1 MGLVVIP
8 NQPIN
13 LEPFAVDDCNVGDN
27 KAYCTLYND
36 GDYAY
41 LQFKQTPC
49 GGNIVSEGNF
59 VTVDDWTADAGWT
72 HVPNSIGAGLDDGTF
87 VHTPG
92 TSDDLEQSAGL
103 VNGNYYKVTITVG
116 DRTAGTVRI
125 LLGGTDIGTIDSNG
139 EFTLYG
145 TASST
150 GVLKIRANSAFDGYV
165 AYVSCFELVNTYQ
178 LVLLDADTET
188 PAAVQPSIASVYDDE
203 YVTFYWQWSGVP
215 MGCYKVSVGDPCNPG
230 AGASLV
236 SDPEFDSG
244 SGWNIIND
252 GGTQHL
258 VIAGGVLSLTIETPG
273 DTFIETI
280 ESNTFELI
288 NGCCYRIEVQFG
300 NVDPAFDSNLA
311 SYTVI
316 GLKSPSFGGTVVNYL
331 SGPHSSYENQTFY
344 FDFCVPFLANPST
357 DYQLFFTYQ
366 AANGNTFTGGEFA
379 EIKKLNIY
387 PIYDCGT
394 GDTTY
399 ISNCLALDTEHDCAK
414 YVRATCDNGSTKY
427 GFRWGAFVLNHRARF
442 LKFNPFYPTDADDY
456 EYSSGTRSLTFAK
469 REKYWEG
476 LLDYADENFHDTVS
490 TQVLCDTIQIDGVS
504 YFVRPGDYKPE
515 WDKDGRQRLAQARI
529 ELRKKSSTIQSN

>member
-165 AYVSCFELVNTYQ
+165 AYVSAYELVNTYQ

-188 PAAVQPSIASVYDDE
+188 AAAVQPSIASVYDDE
-203 YVTFYWQWSGVP
+203 YVTFYWQWSSVP

-244 SGWNIIND
+244 TGWNIIND

-258 VIAGGVLSLTIETPG
+258 VIAGGTLSVTIETPG

-288 NGCCYRIEVQFG
+288 NGCCYRFEVEFG

-316 GLKSPSFGGTVVNYL
+316 GLKSTLLGGTVVNCL
-331 SGPHSSYENQTFY
+331 SGPLSSWENQTFY
-344 FDFCVPFLANPST
+344 FDFCVPALTNPST
-357 DYQLFFTYQ
+357 DYQMFFTYQ
-366 AANGNTFTGGEFA
+366 AANGNTFTGGEYA
-379 EIKKLNIY
+379 EIKKMNIY

-394 GDTTY
+394 GDVTY

-414 YVRATCDNGSTKY
+414 LVQATCDNGTTKY

-469 REKYWEG
+469 REKYWDG
-476 LLDYADENFHDTVS
+476 LFDYADENFHDTVS

-529 ELRKKSSTIQSN
+529 ELRKKASTIQSN

>member
-165 AYVSCFELVNTYQ
+165 AYVSAYELVNTYQ

-188 PAAVQPSIASVYDDE
+188 AAAVQPSIASVYDDE
-203 YVTFYWQWSGVP
+203 YVTLYWQWSGVP

-244 SGWNIIND
+244 TGWNIIND

-258 VIAGGVLSLTIETPG
+258 VIAGGTLSVTIETPG

-300 NVDPAFDSNLA
+300 NVDPAFDSNVA
-311 SYTVI
+311 GGTII
-316 GLKSPSFGGTVVNYL
+316 GLKSTLLGGSVVNFI
-331 SGPHSSYENQTFY
+331 SGPNSFYENQTFY
-344 FDFCVPFLANPST
+344 FDFCLPAFTNPST
-357 DYQLFFTYQ
+357 DYQLYFTYQ
-366 AANGNTFTGGEFA
+366 AANGNTFTGGEYA
-379 EIKKLNIY
+379 EIKKMNIY

-394 GDTTY
+394 GDVTY
-399 ISNCLALDTEHDCAK
+399 VSNCLALDTEHDCAK
-414 YVRATCDNGSTKY
+414 LVQATCDNGTTKY

-469 REKYWEG
+469 REKYWDG
-476 LLDYADENFHDTVS
+476 LFDYADENFHDTVS

-529 ELRKKSSTIQSN
+529 ELRKKASTIQSN

>member
-165 AYVSCFELVNTYQ
+165 AYVSAYELVNTYQ

-188 PAAVQPSIASVYDDE
+188 AAAVQPSIASVYDDE
-203 YVTFYWQWSGVP
+203 YVTLYWQWSGVP

-244 SGWNIIND
+244 TGWNIIND

-258 VIAGGVLSLTIETPG
+258 VIAGGTLSVTIETPG

-300 NVDPAFDSNLA
+300 NVDPAFDSNVA

-316 GLKSPSFGGTVVNYL
+316 GLKSTLLGGTVVNYI
-331 SGPHSSYENQTFY
+331 SGPLSLYENQTFY
-344 FDFCVPFLANPST
+344 FDFCVPALTNPST
-357 DYQLFFTYQ
+357 DYQMFFTYQ
-366 AANGNTFTGGEFA
+366 AANGNTFTGGEYA
-379 EIKKLNIY
+379 EIKKMNIY

-394 GDTTY
+394 GDVTY
-399 ISNCLALDTEHDCAK
+399 VSNCLALDTEHDCAK
-414 YVRATCDNGSTKY
+414 LVQATCDNGTTKY

-469 REKYWEG
+469 REKYWDG
-476 LLDYADENFHDTVS
+476 LFDYADENFHDTVS

-529 ELRKKSSTIQSN
+529 ELRKKASTIQSN

>member
-116 DRTAGTVRI
+116 DRTAGTVTVSI
-125 LLGGTDIGTIDSNG
+125 GGTSLDAISSNG

-145 TASST
+145 TAGASGLLTITAS
-150 GVLKIRANSAFDGYV
+150 SAFDGYV
-165 AYVSCFELVNTYQ
+165 AYVSAYELVNTYQ

-188 PAAVQPSIASVYDDE
+188 AAAVQPSITSVYDDE
-203 YVTFYWQWSGVP
+203 YVTFYWQWSSVP

-244 SGWNIIND
+244 TGWNIIND

-258 VIAGGVLSLTIETPG
+258 VIAGGILGLTIETPG

-300 NVDPAFDSNLA
+300 NIDPAFDSNLA
-311 SYTVI
+311 EGTII
-316 GLKSPSFGGTVVNYL
+316 GLKSTLLGGSVVNFI
-331 SGPHSSYENQTFY
+331 SGPNSFYENQTFY
-344 FDFCVPFLANPST
+344 FDFCLPAFTNPST
-357 DYQLFFTYQ
+357 DYQLYFTYQ
-366 AANGNTFTGGEFA
+366 AANGNTFTGGEYA
-379 EIKKLNIY
+379 EIKKMNIY

-394 GDTTY
+394 GDVTY
-399 ISNCLALDTEHDCAK
+399 VSNCLALDTEHDCAK
-414 YVRATCDNGSTKY
+414 LVRATCDNGTTKY

-469 REKYWEG
+469 REKYWDG
-476 LLDYADENFHDTVS
+476 LFDYADENFHDTVS

-529 ELRKKSSTIQSN
+529 ELRKKASTIQSN

>member
-1 MGLVVIP
+1 
-8 NQPIN
+8 
-13 LEPFAVDDCNVGDN
+13 
-27 KAYCTLYND
+27 
-36 GDYAY
+36 
-41 LQFKQTPC
+41 
-49 GGNIVSEGNF
+49 
-59 VTVDDWTADAGWT
+59 
-72 HVPNSIGAGLDDGTF
+72 LDDGTF

>member
-13 LEPFAVDDCNVGDN
+13 LEPFAVDDCNVWDN

-165 AYVSCFELVNTYQ
+165 AYVSAYELVNTYQ

-188 PAAVQPSIASVYDDE
+188 AAAVQPSIASVYDDE
-203 YVTFYWQWSGVP
+203 YVTFYWQWSSVP

-244 SGWNIIND
+244 TGWNIIND

-258 VIAGGVLSLTIETPG
+258 VIAGGTLSVTIETPG

-288 NGCCYRIEVQFG
+288 NGCCYRFEVEFG
-300 NVDPAFDSNLA
+300 NVDPAFDSNVA
-311 SYTVI
+311 GGTII
-316 GLKSPSFGGTVVNYL
+316 GLKSTLLGGSVVNFI
-331 SGPHSSYENQTFY
+331 SGPNSFYENQTFY
-344 FDFCVPFLANPST
+344 FDFCLPAFTNPST
-357 DYQLFFTYQ
+357 DYQLYFTYQ
-366 AANGNTFTGGEFA
+366 AANGNTFTGGEYA
-379 EIKKLNIY
+379 EIKKMNIY

-394 GDTTY
+394 GDVTY
-399 ISNCLALDTEHDCAK
+399 VSNCLALDTEHDCAK
-414 YVRATCDNGSTKY
+414 LVQATCDNGTTKY

-469 REKYWEG
+469 REKYWDG
-476 LLDYADENFHDTVS
+476 LFDYADENFHDTVS

-529 ELRKKSSTIQSN
+529 ELRKKASTIQSN

>member
-13 LEPFAVDDCNVGDN
+13 LEPFAVDDCNIGDN

>member
-13 LEPFAVDDCNVGDN
+13 LEPFAVDDCNIGDN

-116 DRTAGTVRI
+116 DRTAGTVTVSI
-125 LLGGTDIGTIDSNG
+125 GGTSLDAISSNG

-145 TASST
+145 TAGASGLLTITAS
-150 GVLKIRANSAFDGYV
+150 SAFDGYV
-165 AYVSCFELVNTYQ
+165 AYVSAYELVNTYQ

-188 PAAVQPSIASVYDDE
+188 AAAVQPSITSVYDDE

-230 AGASLV
+230 AGSEILSNPSFSSLAAWTIE
-236 SDPEFDSG
+236 DIAAD
-244 SGWNIIND
+244 
-252 GGTQHL
+252 TQCTT
-258 VIAGGVLSLTIETPG
+258 IAGGNLNVTLPTGVDAVQEYAYQPLPQTAGS
-273 DTFIETI
+273 
-280 ESNTFELI
+280 
-288 NGCCYRIEVQFG
+288 CCYRASITFG
-300 NVDPAFDSNLA
+300 AVDPAFQAEGWVELA
-311 SYTVI
+311 ITNGKTYPFL
-316 GLKSPSFGGTVVNYL
+316 GVVPFYVNTIT
-331 SGPHSSYENQTFY
+331 PIENTTFY
-344 FDFCVPFLANPST
+344 FDVCNIDLSSIADPNFVIFIDGTGS
-357 DYQLFFTYQ
+357 
-366 AANGNTFTGGEFA
+366 GGTGGEYM
-379 EIKKLNIY
+379 EIASVSLT

-414 YVRATCDNGSTKY
+414 LVRATCDNGTTKY

-476 LLDYADENFHDTVS
+476 LFDYADENFHDTVS
-490 TQVLCDTIQIDGVS
+490 TQVLCDTIQIDSVS
-504 YFVRPGDYKPE
+504 YFVKPGDYKPE

>member
-165 AYVSCFELVNTYQ
+165 AYVSAYELVNTYQ

-188 PAAVQPSIASVYDDE
+188 AAAVQPSIASVYDDE
-203 YVTFYWQWSGVP
+203 YVTFYWQWSSVP

-244 SGWNIIND
+244 TGWNIIND

-258 VIAGGVLSLTIETPG
+258 VIAGGTLSVTIETPG

-288 NGCCYRIEVQFG
+288 NGCCYRFEVEFG

-316 GLKSPSFGGTVVNYL
+316 GLKSTLLGGTVVNCL
-331 SGPHSSYENQTFY
+331 SGPLSSWENQTFY
-344 FDFCVPFLANPST
+344 FDFCVPALTNPST
-357 DYQLFFTYQ
+357 DYQMFFTYQ
-366 AANGNTFTGGEFA
+366 AANGNTFTGGEYA
-379 EIKKLNIY
+379 EIKKMNIY

-394 GDTTY
+394 GDVTY
-399 ISNCLALDTEHDCAK
+399 VSNCLALDTEHDCAK
-414 YVRATCDNGSTKY
+414 LVQATCDNGTTKY

-469 REKYWEG
+469 REKYWDG
-476 LLDYADENFHDTVS
+476 LFDYADENFHDTVS

-529 ELRKKSSTIQSN
+529 ELRKKASTIQSN

>member
-165 AYVSCFELVNTYQ
+165 AYVSAYELVNTYQ

-188 PAAVQPSIASVYDDE
+188 AAAVQPSIASVYDDE
-203 YVTFYWQWSGVP
+203 YVTLYWQWSGVP

-244 SGWNIIND
+244 TGWNIIND

-258 VIAGGVLSLTIETPG
+258 VIAGGTLSVTIETPG

-288 NGCCYRIEVQFG
+288 NGCCYRFEVEFG

-316 GLKSPSFGGTVVNYL
+316 GLKSTLLGGTVVNCL
-331 SGPHSSYENQTFY
+331 SGPLSSWENQTFY
-344 FDFCVPFLANPST
+344 FDFCVPALTNPST
-357 DYQLFFTYQ
+357 DYQMFFTYQ
-366 AANGNTFTGGEFA
+366 AANGNTFTGGEYA
-379 EIKKLNIY
+379 EIKKMNIY

-394 GDTTY
+394 GDVTY

-414 YVRATCDNGSTKY
+414 LVQATCDNGTTKY

-469 REKYWEG
+469 REKYWDG
-476 LLDYADENFHDTVS
+476 LFDYADENFHDTVS

-529 ELRKKSSTIQSN
+529 ELRKKASTIQSN

>member
-13 LEPFAVDDCNVGDN
+13 LEPFAVDDCNIGDN

-203 YVTFYWQWSGVP
+203 YVTLYWQWSGVP

-230 AGASLV
+230 AGTEILSNQSFTSLAAWTIV
-236 SDPEFDSG
+236 DNAADTQCTSISG
-244 SGWNIIND
+244 GNLNV
-252 GGTQHL
+252 TL
-258 VIAGGVLSLTIETPG
+258 PTGVDVVNEYAFQPLPRTPG
-273 DTFIETI
+273 
-280 ESNTFELI
+280 S
-288 NGCCYRIEVQFG
+288 CCYRASITFG
-300 NVDPAFDSNLA
+300 AVDHAFQAEGWVELA
-311 SYTVI
+311 ITD
-316 GLKSPSFGGTVVNYL
+316 G
-331 SGPHSSYENQTFY
+331 SSYPFLDT
-344 FDFCVPFLANPST
+344 VPFYAYPINPIANTTFNFDVCNLDLSSIANP
-357 DYQLFFTYQ
+357 
-366 AANGNTFTGGEFA
+366 TFVIFIDGTGSGGTGGEYM
-379 EIKKLNIY
+379 EIASVSLT

-427 GFRWGAFVLNHRARF
+427 GFRWGSFVLGHRARF

>member
-116 DRTAGTVRI
+116 DRTAGTVTVSI
-125 LLGGTDIGTIDSNG
+125 GGTSLDAISSNG

-145 TASST
+145 TAGASGILTITASS
-150 GVLKIRANSAFDGYV
+150 VFDGYV
-165 AYVSCFELVNTYQ
+165 AYVSAYELVNTYQ

-188 PAAVQPSIASVYDDE
+188 AAAVQPSIASVYDDE
-203 YVTFYWQWSGVP
+203 YVTLYWQWSGVP

-244 SGWNIIND
+244 TGWNIIND

-258 VIAGGVLSLTIETPG
+258 VIAGGTLSVTIETPG

-288 NGCCYRIEVQFG
+288 NGCCYRFEVEFG

-316 GLKSPSFGGTVVNYL
+316 GLKSTLLGGTVVNCL
-331 SGPHSSYENQTFY
+331 SGPLSSWENQTFY
-344 FDFCVPFLANPST
+344 FDFCVPALTNPST
-357 DYQLFFTYQ
+357 DYQMFFTYQ
-366 AANGNTFTGGEFA
+366 AANGNTFTGGEYA
-379 EIKKLNIY
+379 EIKKMNIY

-394 GDTTY
+394 GDVTY
-399 ISNCLALDTEHDCAK
+399 VSNCLALDTEHDCAK
-414 YVRATCDNGSTKY
+414 LVQATCDNGTTKY

-469 REKYWEG
+469 REKYWDG
-476 LLDYADENFHDTVS
+476 LFDYADENFHDTVS

-529 ELRKKSSTIQSN
+529 ELRKKASTIQSN

>member
-13 LEPFAVDDCNVGDN
+13 LEPFAVDDCNVWDN

-165 AYVSCFELVNTYQ
+165 AYVSAYELVNTYQ

-188 PAAVQPSIASVYDDE
+188 AAAVQPSIASVYDDE
-203 YVTFYWQWSGVP
+203 YVTFYWQWSSVP

-244 SGWNIIND
+244 TGWNIIND

-258 VIAGGVLSLTIETPG
+258 VIAGGTLSVTIETPG

-288 NGCCYRIEVQFG
+288 NGCCYRFEVEFG

-316 GLKSPSFGGTVVNYL
+316 GLKSTLLGGTVVNCL
-331 SGPHSSYENQTFY
+331 SGPLSSWENQTFY
-344 FDFCVPFLANPST
+344 FDFCVPALTNPST
-357 DYQLFFTYQ
+357 DYQMFFTYQ
-366 AANGNTFTGGEFA
+366 AANGNTFTGGEYA
-379 EIKKLNIY
+379 EIKKMNIY

-394 GDTTY
+394 GDVTY

-414 YVRATCDNGSTKY
+414 LVQATCDNGTTKY

-469 REKYWEG
+469 REKYWDG
-476 LLDYADENFHDTVS
+476 LFDYADENFHDTVS

-529 ELRKKSSTIQSN
+529 ELRKKASTIQSN

>member
-165 AYVSCFELVNTYQ
+165 AYVSAYELVNTYQ

-188 PAAVQPSIASVYDDE
+188 AAAVQPSIASVYDDE
-203 YVTFYWQWSGVP
+203 YVTLYWQWSGVP

-244 SGWNIIND
+244 TGWNIIND

-258 VIAGGVLSLTIETPG
+258 VIAGGTLSVTIETPG

-300 NVDPAFDSNLA
+300 NVDPAFDSNVA
-311 SYTVI
+311 GGTII
-316 GLKSPSFGGTVVNYL
+316 GLKSTLLGGSVVNFI
-331 SGPHSSYENQTFY
+331 SGPNSFYENQTFY
-344 FDFCVPFLANPST
+344 FDFCLPAFTNPST
-357 DYQLFFTYQ
+357 DYQLYFTYQ
-366 AANGNTFTGGEFA
+366 AANGNTFTGGEYA
-379 EIKKLNIY
+379 EIKKMNIY

-394 GDTTY
+394 GDVTY

-414 YVRATCDNGSTKY
+414 LVMATCDNGTTKY

-469 REKYWEG
+469 REKYWDG
-476 LLDYADENFHDTVS
+476 LFDYADENFHDTVS

-504 YFVRPGDYKPE
+504 YFVKPGDYKPE

-529 ELRKKSSTIQSN
+529 ELRKKTSTIQSN